1 MITAQDR
8 EERKILRQ
16 RLATMGI
23 SSSPNANL
31 ETLRKK
37 FSEACSENNTSSN
50 LDGNSEKSSV
60 NTTVESAA
68 TIAERTR
75 KEATK
80 LIRVRIRNLNPYKQ
94 DLHGEIFTVA
104 NNVMGK
110 VSKYIPYD
118 EAGES
123 YHIPNCFLNMLK
135 SKKFVSFKKT
145 KDPVTGKSTVAQFW
159 SPEFSIEVLPQL
171 TKEELEELA
180 LKQEAA
186 RKAEIF

>member
-37 FSEACSENNTSSN
+37 FSEACSENNTSN
-50 LDGNSEKSSV
+50 DLDGNSEKSSG

>member
-37 FSEACSENNTSSN
+37 FREACSENNTSN
-50 LDGNSEKSSV
+50 DLDDNSVKSSE

-145 KDPVTGKSTVAQFW
+145 KDPVTGKSTSVQFW

-171 TKEELEELA
+171 SKEELKELA

>member
-37 FSEACSENNTSSN
+37 FSEACSENNTSN
-50 LDGNSEKSSV
+50 DLDGNSEKSSG

-159 SPEFSIEVLPQL
+159 SPEFSIEVLPSL

>member
-37 FSEACSENNTSSN
+37 FREACSENNTSN
-50 LDGNSEKSSV
+50 DLDSNSEKSSG

-145 KDPVTGKSTVAQFW
+145 KDPVTGKSTVVQFW

-171 TKEELEELA
+171 SKEELSELA